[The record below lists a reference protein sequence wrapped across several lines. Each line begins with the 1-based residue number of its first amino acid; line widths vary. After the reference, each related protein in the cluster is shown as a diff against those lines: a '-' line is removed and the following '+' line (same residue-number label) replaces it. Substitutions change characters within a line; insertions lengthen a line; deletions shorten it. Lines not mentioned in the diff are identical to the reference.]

1 MPGGDQIAF
10 QVIGDGPVDVLVGRP
25 PMFPVDLMW
34 DEPRLAHFLN
44 QLSSFSRHIWFDAR
58 GTGAS
63 ERIGRTEA
71 RLAET
76 VVEDM
81 VAVVNEVGCERVV
94 LLQLGGVA
102 FTLLFAAAHPE
113 RTSALVGVNT
123 TARVRWADDYPQGL
137 SNEELDH
144 GVTFP
149 AYRSVEGV
157 APSLVDDVRF
167 QAWFH
172 RAARLSCPPHD
183 HLSRNR
189 SALDTDL
196 RATLASVQAP
206 TLVVNRR
213 ATPVAA
219 QSRYIAE
226 HIDGA
231 RWVELD
237 GGDSLAWV
245 GDAGAVLN
253 VMEEFLTG
261 GLNVSDPDRVLATV
275 LFTDVVSSTLQVAQ
289 VGDRRW
295 RNLIATHDALVRAE
309 LDRFR
314 GREVRFDGDGVLA
327 TFDGPGR
334 AIRCAC
340 AIREAVS
347 ALGLDVRAGLH
358 TGEIEQRG
366 EDIAGIAV
374 HIGKRV
380 SSHAGP
386 GEVLVS
392 RTVADLVAGSGIEL
406 RDQGEHELKGVP
418 GTWRLY
424 SVM

>member
-1 MPGGDQIAF
+1 
-10 QVIGDGPVDVLVGRP
+10 
-25 PMFPVDLMW
+25 
-34 DEPRLAHFLN
+34 
-44 QLSSFSRHIWFDAR
+44 
-58 GTGAS
+58 
-63 ERIGRTEA
+63 
-71 RLAET
+71 
-76 VVEDM
+76 
-81 VAVVNEVGCERVV
+81 
-94 LLQLGGVA
+94 
-102 FTLLFAAAHPE
+102 
-113 RTSALVGVNT
+113 
-123 TARVRWADDYPQGL
+123 
-137 SNEELDH
+137 
-144 GVTFP
+144 
-149 AYRSVEGV
+149 
-157 APSLVDDVRF
+157 
-167 QAWFH
+167 
-172 RAARLSCPPHD
+172 
-183 HLSRNR
+183 
-189 SALDTDL
+189 
-196 RATLASVQAP
+196 
-206 TLVVNRR
+206 
-213 ATPVAA
+213 
-219 QSRYIAE
+219 
-226 HIDGA
+226 
-231 RWVELD
+231 
-237 GGDSLAWV
+237 
-245 GDAGAVLN
+245 
-253 VMEEFLTG
+253 
-261 GLNVSDPDRVLATV
+261 
-275 LFTDVVSSTLQVAQ
+275 

-340 AIREAVS
+340 AIREALG
-347 ALGLDVRAGLH
+347 ALGVEVRAGLH